1 MSYTITYPSSGDP
14 PILHRGESYIG
25 ILEPVD
31 PTEIELDSF
40 AFYLK
45 THPIEPPAGTAVRIG
60 FRTFASIRSAVV
72 AYFHLA

>member
-1 MSYTITYPSSGDP
+1 MSYHITYPASGEP

-31 PTEIELDSF
+31 PTELEIDSF

-45 THPIEPPAGTAVRIG
+45 SQPIEPPAGTAVRIG
-60 FRTFASIRSAVV
+60 SRTFASIRSAVV